1 MTQAEQT
8 EDFPIQYDGPSPLW
22 ILLLHWK
29 VICGITL
36 VAMILAA
43 LVSGFVPKVFRASST
58 LMVASPRYTQNLK
71 LPPPSIDMTT
81 VKTLSNSYTTYQIV
95 ISRLRTQAGIINS
108 LHDKIQ
114 SEDPWAAIAATSAT
128 EAANL
133 LGWPLDES
141 FREAWADLPPAYL
154 LPAYLGF
161 DEDFFAELDPI
172 QLGKY
177 LNSQIK
183 TSKETN
189 MTTEYQPLITLTAE
203 SSSQQAAALLVFIWS
218 KTIQGIIQTDFIGPV
233 FKDQVKRL
241 SQIQNTD
248 EALEDVHKQIRDL
261 LVLSEIDLKE
271 KEKEAIT
278 ATLYSGSSPLFSLR
292 ETLTRDTL
300 KNSAIIRN
308 LRAMLNDLELN
319 GEWIG
324 NLNNLDEVLQ
334 DPEKKHVADG
344 ALLEANKS
352 ALLELEAV
360 ASRLTQITGFE
371 ERSSSISWNPPYSP
385 DQIQS
390 LVKKIGSLRQA
401 NSEIEPE
408 LLQSSNLP
416 AGDIKTI
423 TQARDFLASLNEVT
437 YYLQGVIGRQET
449 FIKTTNARKAL
460 LTAEKELYTARK
472 ENNIEQI
479 STDLKV
485 LTQDHQVA
493 MQSLGNLLGQ
503 PGVNENS
510 PETLALKEKIR
521 GIEIRMSE
529 IEDKLATIR
538 LLLERLEENRKHAF
552 NFLEL
557 QRTFY
562 ESIISKLT
570 EISQEHIRNQKELSL
585 VNESKETLERLSNQM
600 NAHIQNVLVRQNSLK
615 LKQNTLQKIY
625 DNSLE
630 DFGGVEA
637 LSIDY
642 SNVLRVHLFNP
653 PEPPKNKVAPSRS
666 VIVLIAGLLIFLLT
680 SAGFILHERLRMLR
694 GTGVV

>member
-1 MTQAEQT
+1 
-8 EDFPIQYDGPSPLW
+8 
-22 ILLLHWK
+22 
-29 VICGITL
+29 
-36 VAMILAA
+36 
-43 LVSGFVPKVFRASST
+43 
-58 LMVASPRYTQNLK
+58 
-71 LPPPSIDMTT
+71 
-81 VKTLSNSYTTYQIV
+81 
-95 ISRLRTQAGIINS
+95 
-108 LHDKIQ
+108 
-114 SEDPWAAIAATSAT
+114 
-128 EAANL
+128 
-133 LGWPLDES
+133 
-141 FREAWADLPPAYL
+141 
-154 LPAYLGF
+154 
-161 DEDFFAELDPI
+161 
-172 QLGKY
+172 
-177 LNSQIK
+177 
-183 TSKETN
+183 
-189 MTTEYQPLITLTAE
+189 
-203 SSSQQAAALLVFIWS
+203 
-218 KTIQGIIQTDFIGPV
+218 
-233 FKDQVKRL
+233 
-241 SQIQNTD
+241 
-248 EALEDVHKQIRDL
+248 
-261 LVLSEIDLKE
+261 
-271 KEKEAIT
+271 
-278 ATLYSGSSPLFSLR
+278 
-292 ETLTRDTL
+292 
-300 KNSAIIRN
+300 
-308 LRAMLNDLELN
+308 MLNDLELN

-449 FIKTTNARKAL
+449 FIKTTTARKAL

-538 LLLERLEENRKHAF
+538 LLLDRLEENRKHAF